1 MGVETGGSPLPT
13 IRLSSLHAWIIAA
26 PACGGILRT
35 AGCFTPTCP
44 TLRAKQLSWD
54 ACVRLAAEP
63 LPDGEA
69 AASGALRGVC
79 VRALTYSG
87 ENVFSYFSALASCL
101 TG

>member
-1 MGVETGGSPLPT
+1 MDYRGPGLWRDFTHCGLLYAYLPD
-13 IRLSSLHAWIIAA
+13 AA
-26 PACGGILRT
+26 REAAFLG
-35 AGCFTPTCP
+35 
-44 TLRAKQLSWD
+44 
-54 ACVRLAAEP
+54 CVRTLAAEP

-87 ENVFSYFSALASCL
+87 ENVFSYFSALAACL